1 MFSSVQVLS
10 WDNHILLAV
19 HQSSS
24 SNWNLI
30 PRTLICW
37 KTVHLEWWII
47 SSCLPVPTHTQRM
60 CQRSF
65 GFTESGFTTLVS
77 KESAKLKAHSLKYS
91 FNSLQALSCPVMLWI
106 FLFHNPSK
114 QNRTIHPLICQN
126 IHMSWWQI
134 SIMEEMSFHMM
145 PKKEMFKWSNFSKQ
159 FKLFW
164 TNICAHQETKHP
176 FCFSAIRYKQRKMKN
191 LCEFKNTTNSLLSP
205 DVCKLSAAMSHIHW
219 AKLLMAV
226 KNETNGTTEK
236 ILDRRGGDWP
246 FHHAL
251 SARGLLLI
259 CEEAKQKSRFSWFL
273 GQRAC
278 STACT
283 STLHSE

>member
-10 WDNHILLAV
+10 WDNHILFAV

-24 SNWNLI
+24 PNWNMI
-30 PRTLICW
+30 ARTLICW
-37 KTVHLEWWII
+37 KTVHMEWWII
-47 SSCLPVPTHTQRM
+47 SSCLPVPTHTKRM
-60 CQRSF
+60 CQLSF

-91 FNSLQALSCPVMLWI
+91 FNSLQALSCHVMLWI

-145 PKKEMFKWSNFSKQ
+145 PKKEMFKWRNFSKQ

-164 TNICAHQETKHP
+164 ANICAHQETKHP
-176 FCFSAIRYKQRKMKN
+176 FCFSAIRYKQQKKWR
-191 LCEFKNTTNSLLSP
+191 TYANSKPPPTPFFPLMFVNCLQQCPTYTEQNCWLLS
-205 DVCKLSAAMSHIHW
+205 KMR
-219 AKLLMAV
+219 LMAQQ
-226 KNETNGTTEK
+226 
-236 ILDRRGGDWP
+236 R
-246 FHHAL
+246 
-251 SARGLLLI
+251 
-259 CEEAKQKSRFSWFL
+259 KS
-273 GQRAC
+273 
-278 STACT
+278 
-283 STLHSE
+283 